1 MKSITIDPL
10 NNIVD
15 RILELAPE
23 EALNPQEIEALIKH
37 GTRSPKLEKI
47 TESIKAQLSNLGLKS

>member
-1 MKSITIDPL
+1 M
-10 NNIVD
+10 D

-37 GTRSPKLEKI
+37 GTRSSKLEKI
-47 TESIKAQLSNLGLKS
+47 AESIQAQLSKFNLRN

>member
-1 MKSITIDPL
+1 
-10 NNIVD
+10 VD

-37 GTRSPKLEKI
+37 GTRSPELEKI
-47 TESIKAQLSNLGLKS
+47 AESIQAQLSNFSLRN